1 MTLYVPGALLKDSK
15 NTIEI
20 FDVEPKGK
28 TYVELF
34 DSHQPKD
41 GHNTT
46 VFIFIPVR
54 CTAMCFAHNKNI
66 ENY

>member
-28 TYVELF
+28 TYVELI
-34 DSHQPKD
+34 DRHLLEMD
-41 GHNTT
+41 
-46 VFIFIPVR
+46 
-54 CTAMCFAHNKNI
+54 
-66 ENY
+66 